1 MRLGGASRTLPPP
14 FKGGTVAVRPII
26 DASKGRFDGVFLIA
40 AVVLV
45 QVAWGAGLVLLAL
58 HFL

>member
-1 MRLGGASRTLPPP
+1 
-14 FKGGTVAVRPII
+14 VAVRPII
-26 DASKGRFDGVFLIA
+26 DASKGRLDGVFLIA

-45 QVAWGAGLVLLAL
+45 QIAWGAGLVLLAL